1 MGYLWGGETPSSVP
15 KNAKKNNNKKRV
27 DDVVLEFFDEL
38 RREGK
43 DELRKELAGQ
53 VKILMEGEGSEKL
66 TKGIQRIIDEKP
78 FR

>member
-1 MGYLWGGETPSSVP
+1 MGYLWGGETTSSVP

-43 DELRKELAGQ
+43 DELRKELAGR